1 MALDRTDVA
10 GMMAAERAKQD
21 RIRHLE
27 WMQMVQNQAK
37 PMEILIGHPA
47 WEPFANQLKAMQ
59 RMAQERANACATA
72 LVSPLLVDQNNLWT
86 LKLEAAIERAKADLL
101 TEILAWP
108 RRLIDEAEK
117 AQEAAHRTP

>member
-1 MALDRTDVA
+1 MAIDRANV
-10 GMMAAERAKQD
+10 ERLLEVERKKKDLERQMEWISMLQD
-21 RIRHLE
+21 R
-27 WMQMVQNQAK
+27 AK

-72 LVSPLLVDQNNLWT
+72 LVSPLLVDQNKLWT

-101 TEILAWP
+101 KEILAWP
-108 RRLIDEAEK
+108 KRLIDEAEK